1 MPTLDPMPLI
11 QPAEHVTVD
20 TGHLHVVV
28 QTLRAAYHYDGVPFR
43 YQIVASFGLLKES
56 LLFPRALDQITV
68 EAPAEPLWWAV
79 HAADELGNDRCMS
92 PIGHLFRAV
101 DDLHV
106 ALEQQ
111 APRTG
116 RGMAAA
122 LEAECVIEVA
132 AHTEDQP

>member
-1 MPTLDPMPLI
+1 MTTLDPTPLI

-20 TGHLHVVV
+20 TAHLHVVV
-28 QTLRAAYHYDGVPFR
+28 QTLRAAYHYDGTPFR
-43 YQIVASFGLLKES
+43 YQIVASVDFLRGLLTPS
-56 LLFPRALDQITV
+56 LILGRTLVTV
-68 EAPAEPLWWAV
+68 DAEPLWWAV
-79 HAADELGNDRCMS
+79 HAADELGNDRAIS

-101 DDLHV
+101 DDLQY

-111 APRTG
+111 APRTR

>member
-43 YQIVASFGLLKES
+43 YQIVASVSFLRGRLTSPMILS
-56 LLFPRALDQITV
+56 QTSMPV
-68 EAPAEPLWWAV
+68 EAEPLWWVV

-106 ALEQQ
+106 ALERQ
-111 APRTG
+111 APRTS
-116 RGMAAA
+116 RGMATA
-122 LEAECVIEVA
+122 LEAECVIEMA

>member
-20 TGHLHVVV
+20 TGHLHVIV
-28 QTLRAAYHYDGVPFR
+28 QTLRAAYHYDGTPFR
-43 YQIVASFGLLKES
+43 YQIVASFGFLKES
-56 LLFPRALDQITV
+56 LLFPRALDQPVTHV
-68 EAPAEPLWWAV
+68 PAEPLWWVV

-92 PIGHLFRAV
+92 PVGHLFRAV
-101 DDLHV
+101 DDLQY

-111 APRTG
+111 APRTC
-116 RGMAAA
+116 RGMATA